1 MVDQPKFTLKAIDP
15 SIHVIQGKSVSLH
28 VLAIRDGNFNKP
40 INLSVVGL
48 PENMSASDTSIPVG
62 KNRAVITFTT
72 ADFGQGRIGLD
83 LVTRVPSVGTHQIVV
98 NGTASVE
105 NEAHTQ
111 STVTIPLIIAE
122 APFILNVA
130 PVKQSF
136 LFPKSASADSP
147 VEINAEII
155 IDVVRQGG
163 FSDKIDLFPI
173 GFPEGLIGTLPSI
186 SLRETRSKITLT
198 ATEEMNLGTYDIKLL
213 GTAAVNN
220 QQFEQETPTITI
232 KVID

>member
-1 MVDQPKFTLKAIDP
+1 
-15 SIHVIQGKSVSLH
+15 
-28 VLAIRDGNFNKP
+28 
-40 INLSVVGL
+40 
-48 PENMSASDTSIPVG
+48 
-62 KNRAVITFTT
+62 
-72 ADFGQGRIGLD
+72 
-83 LVTRVPSVGTHQIVV
+83 
-98 NGTASVE
+98 
-105 NEAHTQ
+105 
-111 STVTIPLIIAE
+111 
-122 APFILNVA
+122 
-130 PVKQSF
+130 KQSF

-198 ATEEMNLGTYDIKLL
+198 ATEEMDLGTYDIKLL
-213 GTAAVNN
+213 GTAPVNN